1 MKLSTVVKFRKELE
15 CVKES
20 GLTIA
25 EYCQQN
31 KKNRSWFTERIK
43 RVLDTKDLYVEE
55 TAQILELYSE
65 LVDNRGRGRGKEFY
79 KNLVDSLLNG
89 KPEKII
95 SKEENDEEDKTHVTY
110 VRNTST
116 NKIESYDVI
125 VYVRDSKPFRTIL
138 SREDA
143 EVLFGLYTYY
153 GGNVTA
159 RNVANEFPKF
169 TLPEVKKLFRAF
181 KLTKD
186 SAWFP
191 PHLGEEL
198 TEEELSQYRMNLKE
212 RAAFKYADA
221 RQERDFKNTI
231 NKMASEINKLKNF
244 NGQFEEVLAKFV
256 NENNIVTKQFPKVIS
271 SDKTVMIFLADM
283 HIGAKVND
291 QALFDNHYDMGVV
304 YKRMDQII
312 SYFSK
317 LDPFKRIVVVNV
329 GDALDGMDNQTARRD
344 HFIPQNMNN
353 FEQLNNYVAA
363 IKYLFHNMIVNK
375 MASEYSYISVP
386 CGNHDGA
393 FGYAAAQ
400 LAASVLKLNYPQIE
414 TCVESKF
421 YLRYDVGEFSYLV
434 CHGKDEQFMKNGF
447 KINLD
452 DNTEL
457 KINQYIDSLDGL
469 KPNINVVSG
478 DLHNESMSRG
488 KKFKYWKVGSFFGSS
503 EYCMYG
509 WGNTPAHVN
518 YHIISDDI
526 LMNGT
531 VELK

>member
-1 MKLSTVVKFRKELE
+1 
-15 CVKES
+15 
-20 GLTIA
+20 
-25 EYCQQN
+25 
-31 KKNRSWFTERIK
+31 
-43 RVLDTKDLYVEE
+43 
-55 TAQILELYSE
+55 
-65 LVDNRGRGRGKEFY
+65 
-79 KNLVDSLLNG
+79 
-89 KPEKII
+89 
-95 SKEENDEEDKTHVTY
+95 
-110 VRNTST
+110 
-116 NKIESYDVI
+116 
-125 VYVRDSKPFRTIL
+125 
-138 SREDA
+138 
-143 EVLFGLYTYY
+143 
-153 GGNVTA
+153 
-159 RNVANEFPKF
+159 
-169 TLPEVKKLFRAF
+169 
-181 KLTKD
+181 
-186 SAWFP
+186 
-191 PHLGEEL
+191 
-198 TEEELSQYRMNLKE
+198 
-212 RAAFKYADA
+212 
-221 RQERDFKNTI
+221 
-231 NKMASEINKLKNF
+231 
-244 NGQFEEVLAKFV
+244 
-256 NENNIVTKQFPKVIS
+256 
-271 SDKTVMIFLADM
+271 
-283 HIGAKVND
+283 
-291 QALFDNHYDMGVV
+291 MGVV